1 MLFDRKFSKMAV
13 IEPIFIHDFLLV
25 VATLFSIHKS
35 SLRTKFPS
43 IFLLILLALLYLIY
57 SVTFLKWKGVYFV
70 MIMRQFFL
78 FFYLTCSY
86 IIANKV
92 FQKKENIIAA
102 ITFIK
107 KLAKISI
114 ILQLLYFAYLYI
126 TIPNYSPLKGFSYLS
141 AVGVMGIIIYG
152 GYVLVYYKGL
162 KKITLLSLT
171 LLTSAL
177 LGHSSSFFAVFAI
190 VLVHFYISFSPKIR
204 FITLGVLGVVMMLLL
219 QLPQFTDA
227 NASWRLMYWNHV
239 LETSVSKNW
248 LIFGNG
254 FGLPYMTIEFAQ
266 TLADKINST
275 FMLTGVNNEFER
287 WVTPP
292 HNSFLTIV
300 HHIGLLPAFLILI
313 PLKNFLKQIFIVPK
327 SNDREELFL
336 FYALFGLIAWV
347 SFNVIL
353 EVPHSAICF
362 WLIYFTY
369 IFYGK
374 SKV

>member
-1 MLFDRKFSKMAV
+1 
-13 IEPIFIHDFLLV
+13 
-25 VATLFSIHKS
+25 
-35 SLRTKFPS
+35 
-43 IFLLILLALLYLIY
+43 
-57 SVTFLKWKGVYFV
+57 
-70 MIMRQFFL
+70 
-78 FFYLTCSY
+78 
-86 IIANKV
+86 
-92 FQKKENIIAA
+92 
-102 ITFIK
+102 
-107 KLAKISI
+107 
-114 ILQLLYFAYLYI
+114 
-126 TIPNYSPLKGFSYLS
+126 
-141 AVGVMGIIIYG
+141 
-152 GYVLVYYKGL
+152 
-162 KKITLLSLT
+162 
-171 LLTSAL
+171 
-177 LGHSSSFFAVFAI
+177 
-190 VLVHFYISFSPKIR
+190 
-204 FITLGVLGVVMMLLL
+204 LGVVMMLLL